1 MEICVGAD
9 PVLCSPPNE
18 NRVGW
23 GSLRI
28 AAGHYLPA
36 TIKAARVDRNVNG
49 CRDLAKCNSVSV
61 LRAGGP
67 TQARFWLEWGSI
79 LDSAMLAA

>member
-28 AAGHYLPA
+28 AA
-36 TIKAARVDRNVNG
+36 
-49 CRDLAKCNSVSV
+49 VSKNQGGK
-61 LRAGGP
+61 GGP
-67 TQARFWLEWGSI
+67 ASQS
-79 LDSAMLAA
+79 DSMVRYVRELQQHSATWRRQ